1 MSAARI
7 LITGGTGFVA
17 TALAAKLMA
26 SDNFIVEVTVRSKSR
41 YRDTGLA
48 VHEVPV
54 INAASDWAGLLNG
67 VDCVI
72 HTAGQA
78 HILKPNVASL
88 DSFRSVNTD
97 GSLNLC
103 KQAADAGVRRFIY
116 ISSIGVNGN
125 QTSQTPFDE
134 NCRPAPHADY
144 AISKHEA
151 EQGLIEISRNSSMEL
166 VIIRPPLVYA
176 AHAPGNFQRLLR
188 IVYSQA
194 PLPFGS
200 INNSRSMIALENLVH
215 FISHCIN
222 HPNAAN
228 ELFLASDGTNI
239 SISEIVRYLATG
251 MEKRYF
257 LVPVPELILKF
268 SAYLLGKRN
277 LYIQLCGSL
286 SIDTCKSRVLLGW
299 TPPLSSEEALIK
311 TGREYKAKRVALLY

>member
-17 TALAAKLMA
+17 TALAAQLKA
-26 SDNFIVEVTVRSKSR
+26 SGVFFVEVTVRSKSR
-41 YRDTGLA
+41 HPDTGLT
-48 VHEVPV
+48 VHEVPA
-54 INAASDWAGLLNG
+54 INAASDWTGLLSG

-78 HILKPNVASL
+78 HILKPKVASL
-88 DSFRSVNTD
+88 DSFRAVNTE
-97 GSLNLC
+97 GTLNLG

-125 QTSQTPFDE
+125 QTSQMPFDE
-134 NCRPAPHADY
+134 KCRPAPHADY

-200 INNSRSMIALENLVH
+200 INNARSMIALENLVD

-228 ELFLASDGTNI
+228 ELFLAADSTNV
-239 SISEIVRYLATG
+239 SISEIVRYLSTG
-251 MEKRYF
+251 MEKRSL
-257 LVPVPELILKF
+257 LVPVPEFVLKAG
-268 SAYLLGKRN
+268 AYLLGKKN

-286 SIDTCKSRVLLGW
+286 SIDTSKSRVLLGW
-299 TPPLSSEEALIK
+299 TPPLSPEEALIK
-311 TGREYKAKRVALLY
+311 TGREYKARRVA